1 MCFRTHMWDKIKC
14 ILLSQEGY
22 ILEKNETK
30 SKEIL
35 DTFEELNKYI
45 CTKLYGADIDPESG

>member
-1 MCFRTHMWDKIKC
+1 MCFRPHMRDKIKR
-14 ILLSQEGY
+14 IVLAQEVY
-22 ILEKNETK
+22 IHEKNETK

-35 DTFEELNKYI
+35 STFEELNKYI